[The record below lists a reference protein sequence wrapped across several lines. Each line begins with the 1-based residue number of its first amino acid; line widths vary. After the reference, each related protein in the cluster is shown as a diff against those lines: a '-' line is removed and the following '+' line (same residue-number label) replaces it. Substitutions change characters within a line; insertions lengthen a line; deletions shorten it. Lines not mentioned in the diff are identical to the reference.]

1 MFPVDLAGF
10 LDLIGQH
17 GNAAYT
23 FLAVYSMANSL
34 LLALFAGYAAQ
45 AGALGFEQAVLACW
59 VGTFMGDVVRF
70 WVGRRF
76 GTRWLRWSARLQRA
90 VETAARLAERHH
102 VWMILIHR
110 YPRIIRNVAGFAYG
124 ASSLRW
130 PRFLVLNFVAA
141 GVWSVAA
148 VSTGYAF
155 GFASEK
161 TMNDALSG
169 FGIAMLVAFV
179 ALTWFLTRRLE
190 RVIDDAPRHNRGG
203 DR

>member
-1 MFPVDLAGF
+1 MLDGDLASF
-10 LDLIGQH
+10 LDFIRQH
-17 GNAAYT
+17 GDAVYS

-45 AGALGFEQAVLACW
+45 AGALGYEQALAACW
-59 VGTFMGDVVRF
+59 AGTFAGDALRF

-76 GTRWLRWSARLQRA
+76 GTRWLRGIPRLQRA
-90 VETAARLAERHH
+90 VETAARLADRHH

-124 ASSLRW
+124 ASALSW

-141 GVWSVAA
+141 GLWAGVTVSV
-148 VSTGYAF
+148 GYGF
-155 GFASEK
+155 GFVSEK
-161 TMNDALSG
+161 TMTDALSV
-169 FGIAMLVAFV
+169 FGIAMLVAFL

-190 RVIDDAPRHNRGG
+190 RVMERN
-203 DR
+203 